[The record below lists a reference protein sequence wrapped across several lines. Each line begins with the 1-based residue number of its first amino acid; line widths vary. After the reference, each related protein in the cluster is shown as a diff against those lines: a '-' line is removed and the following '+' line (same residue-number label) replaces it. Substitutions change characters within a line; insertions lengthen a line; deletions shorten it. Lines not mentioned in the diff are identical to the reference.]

1 MKFEQYITEDVGKIK
16 QLVKKARDL
25 GGLEDNP
32 FQASQQ
38 KAVLI
43 WHEVTK
49 LVGNSD
55 DRLDSSNKE
64 HSNYA
69 YEIAYSM
76 IEGDWTDAKKVAKKL
91 KFPIKKEY
99 LKI

>member
-16 QLVKKARDL
+16 QLVKKAKDL

-43 WHEVTK
+43 WHEITRIVAK
-49 LVGNSD
+49 AD
-55 DRLDSSNKE
+55 ERLDGSNKE

-69 YEIAYSM
+69 YEIAYAM
-76 IEGDWTDAKKVAKKL
+76 VEGDWADAKKVAKKL

-99 LKI
+99 LNV